1 MLGSEVYKEKGRV
14 TSRRVLPH
22 EGSGLRSELTY
33 EAEATILGI
42 PAAQL
47 GTYWTELQSGG
58 FVYGEGRGIITTHD
72 GAVAE
77 WIGSG
82 RGRPTAEGGA
92 SFRGV
97 LYLQSNA
104 EALARVNGLT
114 VILEHESD
122 RDGNIETTGYEWV

>member
-1 MLGSEVYKEKGRV
+1 MLGSVVYKEKGKA
-14 TSRRVLPH
+14 TNRRVLPND
-22 EGSGLRSELTY
+22 GSGLKVELSY
-33 EAEATILGI
+33 ETEATILGI
-42 PAAQL
+42 TAVQL
-47 GTYWTELQSGG
+47 GTYWTEVQPGG
-58 FVYGEGRGIITTHD
+58 FIYGEGRGIITTHD

-82 RGRPTAEGGA
+82 RGRPTNEGGA

-97 LYLQSNA
+97 LYLQSSA
-104 EALARVNGLT
+104 ETLARVNGLT